1 MDENNKIL
9 LKLENISKSFAKVEN
24 DEVTHALDS
33 IALEMRSGEFISL
46 VGPSGCGKSTI
57 LRLVAGLI
65 QPTLGKV
72 TVNEKEITG
81 PSPERGMVFQK
92 PTLFPWLTVEK
103 NIAFPLKM
111 QGRLNDANGK
121 EKVEY
126 MLHVIGLEG
135 FRDDY
140 PGQLS
145 GGMAQRVALVRTLI
159 SQPEILLLDE
169 PLGAL
174 DAFTRMNMQ
183 DEILS
188 MWREHR
194 QLAHFD
200 LNNDGQIEMGQD
212 GVEVEVNI
220 SDVHMNASEA
230 FAAGK
235 WEALFTPV
243 DIPGRFVDMEDFDL
257 TPTEEEKAAM
267 EKEPAYGK
275 PVLYYMSDGCTSGP
289 TVADDKG
296 YYEEAGLTAEGF
308 KGTSYI
314 EALGTQQATVA
325 VGHIATMLVPIT
337 NSVDITFVGGAHIGC
352 KSLYALADSE
362 YNTTEDLKGTQISVP
377 NGIGASD
384 YNITSL
390 LLDADGIDPL
400 KDVTLAQVSS
410 DACIAA
416 MERGEI
422 SAALL
427 SDTFAYAM
435 MKEGK
440 LKCVRSLQDEDFA
453 KDSCCVIA
461 MNRTFVQENPVIAKK
476 ITQAVQKAHSW
487 MHENPEDATQLLLDR
502 GWNGGDYDMN
512 VMINNALQFGLSDEF
527 TGDSLKRVIEKYVRL
542 GLITATD
549 DVEGIYEMAWTPV
562 L

>member
-24 DEVTHALDS
+24 DEVTHALDC
-33 IALEMRSGEFISL
+33 IDLEMRSGEFISL

-121 EKVEY
+121 EKVEH
-126 MLHVIGLEG
+126 MLPVIGLEG

-194 QLAHFD
+194 QLALMVTHD
-200 LNNDGQIEMGQD
+200 VDEAIYMGTRVIVMD
-212 GVEVEVNI
+212 AN
-220 SDVHMNASEA
+220 
-230 FAAGK
+230 
-235 WEALFTPV
+235 
-243 DIPGRFVDMEDFDL
+243 PGRIIADIKI
-257 TPTEEEKAAM
+257 EEEFPRDRSSERFIRYRNM
-267 EKEPAYGK
+267 I
-275 PVLYYMSDGCTSGP
+275 LNQLHF
-289 TVADDKG
+289 
-296 YYEEAGLTAEGF
+296 AGR
-308 KGTSYI
+308 
-314 EALGTQQATVA
+314 
-325 VGHIATMLVPIT
+325 
-337 NSVDITFVGGAHIGC
+337 
-352 KSLYALADSE
+352 
-362 YNTTEDLKGTQISVP
+362 
-377 NGIGASD
+377 
-384 YNITSL
+384 NI
-390 LLDADGIDPL
+390 
-400 KDVTLAQVSS
+400 
-410 DACIAA
+410 
-416 MERGEI
+416 
-422 SAALL
+422 
-427 SDTFAYAM
+427 
-435 MKEGK
+435 
-440 LKCVRSLQDEDFA
+440 
-453 KDSCCVIA
+453 
-461 MNRTFVQENPVIAKK
+461 
-476 ITQAVQKAHSW
+476 
-487 MHENPEDATQLLLDR
+487 
-502 GWNGGDYDMN
+502 
-512 VMINNALQFGLSDEF
+512 
-527 TGDSLKRVIEKYVRL
+527 
-542 GLITATD
+542 
-549 DVEGIYEMAWTPV
+549 
-562 L
+562 